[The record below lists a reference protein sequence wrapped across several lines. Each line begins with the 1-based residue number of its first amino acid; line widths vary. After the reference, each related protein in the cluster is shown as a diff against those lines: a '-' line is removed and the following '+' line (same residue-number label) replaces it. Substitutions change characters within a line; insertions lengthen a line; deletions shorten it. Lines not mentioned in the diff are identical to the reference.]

1 MAEQIPEEQEDAV
14 EDQNVA
20 INTLLASNNIAELLN
35 EDELDEIGT
44 KCIDAYNDDLASRE
58 EWEDT
63 NEEWMKLTTQTVE
76 SKSYP
81 WPNASNVKY
90 PLLATAALQFHAR
103 AYPSLVPDTRVVKTR
118 IMGKDDAQQT
128 KRARAERIATHMSYQ
143 LLYQMEDWQ
152 EDMDRMMYILPIIG
166 VAFKKTYY
174 SPDKAANVSELVL
187 PQDLIINY
195 FAPDF
200 IKARKSHRMY
210 IDQNA
215 MVEYQNLGVYLD
227 VDLGAPS
234 DKQHTGVVDDI
245 VGLTPVVPEEDMPY
259 EVIEQHG
266 YLDLDDDGYKE
277 PYIIT
282 VDIDSG
288 KVLRIVARYETE
300 GVLADKKK
308 VIKITPIEYFTQY
321 SFIPNPESKI
331 YSLGFGALIG
341 PTNSAINTILNQLL
355 DAGHLSN
362 LQGGFLGKGVRTR
375 GGKITFKPGEWKSVQ
390 STGDDLRKGIFPMP
404 TREPSAV
411 LFNLLGTLIE
421 SGERLASVKDIMV
434 GENPGQNQP
443 YSTTVAVMEQGMKV
457 FVSIYKRIYRALDKE
472 YKKLYHLNSL
482 YMEDKE
488 YFTILDEAAEGVVA
502 KKDYDGNDKDIIPG
516 ADPSSISEAHKMM
529 KANSLLQKM
538 SAGMP
543 LNNQMVTQI
552 VLEAEGHENIKELM
566 TTPPPKPSFE
576 VQLKMD
582 EFAHRREKEMM
593 ELQLKASVTA
603 NEALKDYAQALEAF
617 AKAEASGSEQERK
630 DIQALV
636 DNSLKSQ
643 SEVTKRLAV
652 LAKVK
657 EGEQKGEDTNTSTI
671 EE

>member
-1 MAEQIPEEQEDAV
+1 MEDPNNPEVEQ
-14 EDQNVA
+14 DQNIQ
-20 INTLLASNNIAELLN
+20 INTLLASSNIAELLS
-35 EDELDEIGT
+35 DDDLDEIGA
-44 KCIDAYNDDLASRE
+44 KCIASYEDDLTSRE

-63 NEEWMKLTTQTVE
+63 NEEWMKLTTQVVE
-76 SKSYP
+76 TKSYP
-81 WPNASNVKY
+81 WPGASNVKY

-103 AYPSLVPDTRVVKTR
+103 AYPSLIPDTRVVKTR
-118 IMGKDDAQQT
+118 MMGGDDEQQT
-128 KRARAERIATHMSYQ
+128 KRARAERVATHMSYQ

-152 EDMDRMMYILPIIG
+152 EDMDRMMYILPVIG

-174 SPDKAANVSELVL
+174 SPDKASNVSELVL
-187 PQDLIINY
+187 PQDLVINY
-195 FAPDF
+195 FASDF
-200 IKARKSHRMY
+200 NKARKSHRMM

-215 MVEYQNLGVYLD
+215 LIEYQNLGVYLD
-227 VDLGAPS
+227 VDLSEPS
-234 DKQHTGVVDDI
+234 SKQHNGIVDDV
-245 VGLTPVVPEEDMPY
+245 VGLTPVIPEDDMPY
-259 EVIEQHG
+259 EIIEQHG

-282 VDIDSG
+282 VDRDSE
-288 KVLRIVARYETE
+288 KVLRIVARYEAE
-300 GVLADKKK
+300 GVKAAGKK
-308 VIKITPIEYFTQY
+308 ILKITPIEYFTQY

-341 PTNSAINTILNQLL
+341 PTNAAINTILNQLL

-390 STGDDLRKGIFPMP
+390 STGDDLRKGIYPMP
-404 TREPSAV
+404 VREPSGV

-457 FVSIYKRIYRALDKE
+457 FVSIYKRIFRALDKE

-482 YMEDKE
+482 YLEDKE
-488 YFTILDEAAEGVVA
+488 YYTILDIDTEGVVA
-502 KKDYDGNDKDIIPG
+502 KEDYNGNDKDIIPG

-538 SAGMP
+538 ASGMP
-543 LNNQMVTQI
+543 LNNQMVTRI

-576 VQLKMD
+576 IQLKMD
-582 EFAHRREKEMM
+582 EFAHRKEKEMM

-617 AKAEASGSEQERK
+617 AKAEASGNDQERK

-643 SEVTKRLAV
+643 AEVTKRLAV

-657 EGEQKGEDTNTSTI
+657 EGEKKGEDSSTSTT